1 MILTEKVF
9 FHNEDKIFLKH
20 TNISRIR
27 YTEMDSGLLSCLSSH
42 IKIMLIKISS
52 ALKQSMHLPQ
62 TIIETEASHILLEIS
77 RNAAKN

>member
-1 MILTEKVF
+1 
-9 FHNEDKIFLKH
+9 
-20 TNISRIR
+20 
-27 YTEMDSGLLSCLSSH
+27 MDSGLLSCLSSH

-52 ALKQSMHLPQ
+52 ALKQCMHLPQ